1 MKNLARHIELL
12 LHDNDCV
19 ILPGFGGF
27 VAHDVPAY
35 YVSEDGLYYPP
46 SRSISF
52 NATITMNDGLLAQ
65 SYMRSYQVDYAR
77 ATYIIDATIEKL
89 IDTLN
94 EEGSVSLPR
103 IGTLRQNINQSLLFT
118 PHKAGISSPQH
129 FGLGAFVIKE
139 LSQIKAT
146 EHIQKAEP
154 TITSSAKTI
163 SLHINKR
170 TSHRVLSTAAV
181 FLLLLM
187 IALPTGIQKPT
198 DIASLIS
205 TQQKGIAL
213 SPLQEENN
221 QLNISASAF
230 ESAEVVKEE
239 TPETKLETNTTTSIE
254 EPIETPTASTETSEA
269 PIIEPKVI
277 APTATTIA
285 IEKTYHIIVASLPS
299 NRGADETLNQYTR
312 LGYNN
317 VSLVERDN
325 RVRISLMQ
333 FTDKAEANRQLTALR
348 QQEKFQSAWLLAVH
362 N

>member
-27 VAHDVPAY
+27 IAHNVPAY

-77 ATYIIDATIEKL
+77 ATYMIDATIEKL
-89 IDTLN
+89 IDILN

-103 IGTLRQNINQSLLFT
+103 IGTLRQDINQSLQFT
-118 PHKAGISSPQH
+118 PHEAGISSPQH

-139 LSQIKAT
+139 LSQIKAA

-170 TSHRVLSTAAV
+170 TVHHILSTAAV

-205 TQQKGIAL
+205 TQQKGAVL
-213 SPLQEENN
+213 SPFQEEND

-230 ESAEVVKEE
+230 EIAEVAKEE
-239 TPETKLETNTTTSIE
+239 IPEAELRTNTTTSIE
-254 EPIETPTASTETSEA
+254 EPIEAPTASTETSEA
-269 PIIEPKVI
+269 PIIEPEVI
-277 APTATTIA
+277 APTTTT